1 VVALTEAGVE
11 RLAETAPVHLRG
23 VAELFVAPLDDE
35 ELAVLER
42 ALAKVTRDCT
52 FG

>member
-1 VVALTEAGVE
+1 LTEAGVA
-11 RLAETAPVHLRG
+11 RVSETLPIHLGR
-23 VAELFVAPLDDE
+23 VAELFMAKLDDQ

-42 ALAKVTRDCT
+42 ALKKVILDRR

>member
-1 VVALTEAGVE
+1 VVTLTDAGVA
-11 RLAETAPVHLRG
+11 RVSETVPVHLRG
-23 VAELFVAPLDDE
+23 VAELFMAKLDNQ

-42 ALAKVTRDCT
+42 ALKKVILDRT

>member
-1 VVALTEAGVE
+1 LTEAGALRVS
-11 RLAETAPVHLRG
+11 ETLPVHLRA
-23 VAELFVAPLDDE
+23 VAELFMAKLDDE

-42 ALAKVTRDCT
+42 ALKKVTLGRT